1 MNKLIFSLVV
11 SSIFFTLQSQEIA
24 QWRGPARDG
33 IYNEKGLLR
42 KWPEAGPRLIWHF
55 DKLGQGHS
63 SAAVTSTAVYTSGMI
78 DGKGVVFALD
88 HSGRLLWQKEYATEW
103 SENYY
108 GVRSTPLIAGDKIYV
123 MSALGNLVCMNSLN
137 GQILWTIDLFKE
149 YDGRNIQW
157 GVTENLLADG
167 NILYVTPGGTD
178 ANVLALDRNTG
189 KLIWKSKGNGE
200 KSGYCSPIL
209 VNLSGRKIFITM
221 MEKSIM
227 GLDASDGKFLW
238 KHEQTNQ
245 WSVHPNIPIYKDG
258 YLFCTSG
265 YGKGGVMLKL
275 SPDGTSVTEVWRNKS
290 LDPRTG
296 GVVLLNGKLYG
307 AGDYTRK
314 LLCLDWKTGKELY
327 SANLFVPGT
336 TIANDGLLY
345 VYGESGKIGLIEPK
359 DDSFNVLSSF
369 KVPFGADQHWANLV
383 LHNKRL
389 YVRHGTS
396 LMVYDVAEGK

>member
-1 MNKLIFSLVV
+1 MRRIINTLLISLAAVTV
-11 SSIFFTLQSQEIA
+11 YSQEIA
-24 QWRGPARDG
+24 QWRGPNRDG
-33 IYNEKGLLR
+33 VYNEKGLLR
-42 KWPEAGPRLIWHF
+42 KWPEGGPRLIWHF
-55 DKLGQGHS
+55 DKLGQGHT
-63 SAAVTSTAVYTSGMI
+63 SAAVTANAIYTTGMI
-78 DGKGVVFALD
+78 NDKGIVFSFDHNGK
-88 HSGRLLWQKEYATEW
+88 LLWQKEYGTEW
-103 SENYY
+103 TENWF
-108 GVRSTPLIAGDKIYV
+108 GVRSTPLIYDKELYI
-123 MSALGNLVCMNSLN
+123 MSSFGKLLCMNASN
-137 GQILWTIDLFKE
+137 GQVIWTVDLFKQ

-167 NILYVTPGGTD
+167 NMLFVTPGGTD
-178 ANVLALDRNTG
+178 ANVLALDRITG

-227 GLDASDGKFLW
+227 GLDASDGRFLW

-265 YGKGGVMLKL
+265 YGRGGVMLKL
-275 SPDGTSVTEVWRNKS
+275 SPDGNSVTEVWRNKS

-296 GVVLLNGKLYG
+296 GVVLLDGKLYG

-383 LHNKRL
+383 IYNKRL

-396 LMVYDVAEGK
+396 LMVYDIAGGQ